1 MKIMKSRAKARLYSH
16 SLPLSWDCIS
26 VKNWGVAISTNDFT
40 LGPVNFDI
48 KPGLV
53 YGIMGRSG
61 AGKSLLLKSLL
72 GVLPENGTY
81 ISNATLTIRLK
92 DGSNIMLSPSSM
104 KSSEWITVRKHVFG
118 YVPQDAHSSFNPI
131 LHLSQQLLHKTRNGH
146 HLAEKSTDSRFAA
159 LGLDAIHGIFSRYPH
174 QLSGGQAQRVS
185 YLFGTIN
192 NPNVILADEPTSSL
206 DPELVLNTSKIIR
219 ALVNDNQSSVIL
231 SSHDGTFTRKTCD
244 VIVVL
249 DAGQQVEIGSIEM
262 IEAKP
267 ESNASKE
274 LFNAEREI
282 SIQEKLDSNS
292 HEKNK
297 KLEIS
302 LINIVKSYKQ
312 DFSNAPSTVLQI
324 PTLTNIDSAR
334 VGVIGKSGSGKST
347 LGRIIAGLTKPS
359 DGQVSINGLEIQY
372 DNPRRFKYLANV
384 VQYISQDPYTAFS
397 PRKTMR
403 HAMFEVFQQN
413 HHKAGL
419 NLTDFTSKMNYFMEA
434 FHLDPRLMDKVPNN
448 LSGGEKQR
456 FTLIR
461 ALLCK
466 PSLLILDEIT
476 ASLDHVA
483 RLNIL
488 KTLKE
493 ITTNENVSYWM
504 ISHDPKVIRYMCD
517 YIIWLEDGVVKQSAP
532 IEKVELK
539 I

>member
-1 MKIMKSRAKARLYSH
+1 MKMRAKARLYSH

-26 VKNWGVAISTNDFT
+26 VKNWGVSISTNDFT

-48 KPGLV
+48 RPGLV

-61 AGKSLLLKSLL
+61 AGKSLLIKSLL

-81 ISNATLTIRLK
+81 LSNATLTIRLK
-92 DGSNIMLSPSSM
+92 DGSEINLSPSSM
-104 KSSEWITVRKHVFG
+104 KSSDWIPVRKHVFG

-131 LHLSQQLLHKTRNGH
+131 LHLSHQLLHKARKGQHQTEQS
-146 HLAEKSTDSRFAA
+146 ADSRFVA
-159 LGLDAIHGIFSRYPH
+159 LGLDAIDGILSRYPH

-185 YLFGTIN
+185 YVFGTIN

-206 DPELVLNTSKIIR
+206 DPELVLNTSNIIR
-219 ALVNDNQSSVIL
+219 ALVNDYQSSVIL

-249 DAGQQVEIGSIEM
+249 DAGQQVEIGSIKEM
-262 IEAKP
+262 EAKP

-274 LFNAEREI
+274 LFNAERAI
-282 SIQEKLDSNS
+282 SIQAKLDSIT
-292 HEKNK
+292 HGKNN

-302 LINIVKSYKQ
+302 LINIVKAYNQ
-312 DFSNAPSTVLQI
+312 DFSNAPITVLRI
-324 PTLTNIDSAR
+324 PTLKNINSAR

-347 LGRIIAGLTKPS
+347 LGRILAGLTKPS
-359 DGQVSINGLEIQY
+359 EGQVSINGLEIQH
-372 DNPRRFKYLANV
+372 DNPGRFKYLANV

-403 HAMFEVFQQN
+403 NAMFEVFQQN
-413 HHKAGL
+413 HHKARL
-419 NLTDFTSKMNYFMEA
+419 KLTDFSSKLNYFMEA
-434 FHLDPRLMDKVPNN
+434 FHLDQRLLDKVPTN

-466 PSLLILDEIT
+466 PRLLVLDEIT

-517 YIIWLEDGVVKQSAP
+517 YIIRLEDGMIKQSAP
-532 IEKVELK
+532 IGEVELK